1 MEEFIME
8 IKEITKKCKKE
19 NCNESEQYAFLV
31 NSIKDNIL
39 RERVKISL
47 NYFINQAEKN
57 RKGWLRLSI
66 ISIVLPAVASV
77 VSFAYANFSISNTY
91 VSVSKTA
98 EGSNGCNA
106 IGLIIILATP
116 AITAATTVVNGLISL
131 YKCGEKK
138 TSYRNSAE
146 SLKSELNQFACC
158 IGKYKNFATS
168 DGSEL
173 SAEKLKEKERVLAEA
188 VEEILKKGYDKINS
202 MDVEGKQK

>member
-1 MEEFIME
+1 MGIF
-8 IKEITKKCKKE
+8 KKCKKE
-19 NCNESEQYAFLV
+19 NCKETEQYEFLV
-31 NSIKDNIL
+31 NSIKDVIL

-91 VSVSKTA
+91 GSTSQVQEVSAVCCIIS
-98 EGSNGCNA
+98 
-106 IGLIIILATP
+106 LIITIASPLVNA
-116 AITAATTVVNGLISL
+116 AITVVNGLIVF

>member
-1 MEEFIME
+1 MEVIMG
-8 IKEITKKCKKE
+8 IFKKCKKE
-19 NCNESEQYAFLV
+19 NCKETEQYEFLV
-31 NSIKDNIL
+31 NSIKDVIL

-91 VSVSKTA
+91 GSTSQVQEVSAVCCIIS
-98 EGSNGCNA
+98 
-106 IGLIIILATP
+106 LIITIASPLVNA
-116 AITAATTVVNGLISL
+116 AITVVNGLIVF

>member
-1 MEEFIME
+1 MRVL
-8 IKEITKKCKKE
+8 KKCKKE
-19 NCNESEQYAFLV
+19 NCKETEQYEFLV
-31 NSIKDNIL
+31 NSIKDVIL

-91 VSVSKTA
+91 GSTSQVQEVSAVCCIIS
-98 EGSNGCNA
+98 
-106 IGLIIILATP
+106 LIITIASPLVNA
-116 AITAATTVVNGLISL
+116 AITVVNGLIVF